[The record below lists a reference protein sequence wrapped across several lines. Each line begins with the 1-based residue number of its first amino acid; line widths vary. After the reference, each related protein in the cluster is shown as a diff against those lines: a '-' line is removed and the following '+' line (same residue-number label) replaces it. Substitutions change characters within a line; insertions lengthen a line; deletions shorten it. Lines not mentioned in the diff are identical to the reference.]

1 MTKVR
6 LTMLLKIDTTIAQK
20 VTVELINKKSGK
32 KDQLVQTQK
41 LGSQVL
47 LPLIVQILKKNRVNF
62 SDLTAIEVNP
72 GPGSFT
78 GTRVGVSVANT
89 LGFALSIP
97 VNGKK
102 GKIVLPVYEKSK
114 FDI

>member
-1 MTKVR
+1 
-6 LTMLLKIDTTIAQK
+6 MLLKINTTEREK
-20 VTVELINKKSGK
+20 VTVELTDQKSVI

-47 LPLIVQILKKNRVNF
+47 LPMIVKILKKNKLSF
-62 SDLTAIEVNP
+62 SDLTGIEVNV

-78 GTRVGVSVANT
+78 GTRVGVAVANT
-89 LGFALSIP
+89 LGFALNIP
-97 VNGKK
+97 VNNKK

-114 FDI
+114 FD

>member
-1 MTKVR
+1 MI
-6 LTMLLKIDTTIAQK
+6 LKINTTIAQK
-20 VTVELINKKSGK
+20 VTVELVDPKSGK
-32 KDQLVQTQK
+32 KDQLIQTQK

-47 LPLIVQILKKNRVNF
+47 LPMIAKILKKNKANF
-62 SDLTAIEVNP
+62 SDLTAVEVNV

-78 GTRVGVSVANT
+78 GTRVGVAVANA
-89 LGFALSIP
+89 LGFALNIP

-102 GKIVLPVYEKSK
+102 GKIVTPIYEKSK